1 MALTIKQGD
10 NVVVLTG
17 SSKGKQGKVLRVDVA
32 SRRVLVEGVNLK
44 KRRQRPRKAGAKG
57 QLIEKPAPLNYSNVL
72 LWCAS
77 CKKGAR
83 IKAKMSGT
91 TKTRVCASCGK
102 TI

>member
-1 MALTIKQGD
+1 MALSIKQGD
-10 NVVVLTG
+10 TVVVRTG

-32 SRRVLVEGVNLK
+32 GERILIEGVNLK

-57 QLIEKPAPLNYSNVL
+57 QVIEKAAPLNYSNVL

-77 CKKGAR
+77 CKQGVR
-83 IKAKMSGT
+83 IKAKMAGT
-91 TKTRVCASCGK
+91 TKTRVCAKCGK